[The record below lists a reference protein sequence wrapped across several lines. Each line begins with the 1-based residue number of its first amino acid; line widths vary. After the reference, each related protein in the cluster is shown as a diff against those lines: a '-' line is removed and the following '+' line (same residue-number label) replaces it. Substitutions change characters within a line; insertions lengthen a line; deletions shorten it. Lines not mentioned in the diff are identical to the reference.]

1 MGWTSFYV
9 IIDSASLSYEQKNT
23 RNEAFFFLWKF
34 PEIVLPFFSI
44 FKHFLICCCWGHQGR
59 RILYKTQLWSQLLA
73 TICKRVKEVNN
84 SRCIILIWL
93 WTALDTEYFLLKC
106 SGPLEIQVIYRDA
119 STEDANKTHKFKK
132 KCKVL
137 LWSSYKSVFVCQPYF
152 RMLPFRWFLFLLI
165 SIKPFWHKAD
175 F

>member
-1 MGWTSFYV
+1 M
-9 IIDSASLSYEQKNT
+9 N
-23 RNEAFFFLWKF
+23 
-34 PEIVLPFFSI
+34 
-44 FKHFLICCCWGHQGR
+44 R
-59 RILYKTQLWSQLLA
+59 RILEMKLFFFSENFQKLFCLFSPFLN
-73 TICKRVKEVNN
+73 IFSFVVVEGIKVEEFCIKHNCEVN
-84 SRCIILIWL
+84 SWPQFAKEWRKWIIRDVSFLYD